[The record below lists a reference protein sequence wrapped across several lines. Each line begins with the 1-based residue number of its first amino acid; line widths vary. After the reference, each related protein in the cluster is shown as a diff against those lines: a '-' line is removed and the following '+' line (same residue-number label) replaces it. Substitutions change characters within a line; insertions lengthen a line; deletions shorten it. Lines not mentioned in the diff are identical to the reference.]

1 MTQAE
6 WVLKQLKLGRKLT
19 GLDAFLGCGTLKL
32 PNRICDLKAQGHLIG
47 REMVEIRG
55 KRFARYYLIKAN
67 KGA

>member
-19 GLDAFLGCGTLKL
+19 GLDAFRGCGTLKL

-47 REMVEIRG
+47 REMVEMAG
-55 KRFARYYLIKAN
+55 KRFARYYLIKE
-67 KGA
+67 KK